1 MLLKAVGLV
10 ALLGPACAA
19 DAGAHLDATCL
30 FQQRAEV
37 GGAEV
42 SLVAPMAPL
51 GDKQPPSVATVS
63 HRAPAA
69 AVALMAM
76 NETGTAA
83 HQASER
89 KRQLAGQALSVLTTG
104 SKLVVHTHDE
114 KMEWPRKRNHTSGR
128 DNGDL
133 NKSVSETV
141 AWGEFPG
148 WADGDDAER
157 GITREDLDLTPYTMW
172 NSAVFPQVAQ
182 KSDGDE
188 GLGFFKA
195 APVGA
200 WMFLLGVC
208 IALGVLDYFVMS
220 RFPSTF
226 NWHLAAI
233 GIWFLAAVGF
243 NLVVLIIEG
252 QQQAFQWA
260 SGYLLEWML
269 SMDNLFVFHLV
280 FAAYQT
286 PSDQIHKAAF
296 VGILGAVVMRGV
308 FFMVVSTLLSL
319 FGWFRY
325 PFGAL
330 LIWSGIEAA
339 RADDDEDMD
348 PKESRLVKGLTWML
362 GSRLQDTYDKA
373 GRMVVKHRDS
383 GHYQVTLLVVVI
395 ACLEF
400 TDTVFALDSVSA
412 KVAQIPDQYLAFSSS
427 VLAMFGLR
435 AMFFIIKD
443 LVDMFDLLKYGLCV
457 ILVFIG
463 LNLMLGEFVHLHPSA
478 IFCMIFAVFLICIVA
493 STAKKAIPDQA
504 VEEGVGK
511 TAEADEEAVGKATAT
526 QAVDA
531 VAAA

>member
-1 MLLKAVGLV
+1 MLVKAISLV
-10 ALLGPACAA
+10 SLLGLACPA
-19 DAGAHLDATCL
+19 DARAHLDATCF

-37 GGAEV
+37 G
-42 SLVAPMAPL
+42 VADAAPTPAAPL
-51 GDKQPPSVATVS
+51 GEQPPKGPSVS
-63 HRAPAA
+63 HRAPVAA
-69 AVALMAM
+69 IALMAV
-76 NETGTAA
+76 NETGVAV
-83 HQASER
+83 HNASGR
-89 KRQLAGQALSVLTTG
+89 KLQLPGQELSVLSTG
-104 SKLVVHTHDE
+104 SKVVRHDGDAERPKRDSSGDHNSLVKAVYGTL
-114 KMEWPRKRNHTSGR
+114 S
-128 DNGDL
+128 
-133 NKSVSETV
+133 
-141 AWGEFPG
+141 WGEFPG

-157 GITREDLDLTPYTMW
+157 GITREDIKLTPYTLW
-172 NSAVFPQVAQ
+172 NGAIFPQDAQ
-182 KSDGDE
+182 KKDGDE
-188 GLGFFKA
+188 GLAFFKA

-200 WMFLLGVC
+200 WMFLISVC
-208 IALGVLDYFVMS
+208 VILCLLDYFVMS

-226 NWHLAAI
+226 NWHLTAI
-233 GIWFLAAVGF
+233 GIWFLTAIGF
-243 NLVVLIIEG
+243 NLVVLMIEG
-252 QQQAFQWA
+252 EQQAFQWA

-280 FAAYQT
+280 FEAYKT
-286 PSDQIHKAAF
+286 PSEQIHKAAF
-296 VGILGAVVMRGV
+296 VGIMGAVVMRMV

-339 RADDDEDMD
+339 RGEDDDDMD
-348 PKESRLVKGLTWML
+348 PRETRLVKGLTWML
-362 GSRLQDTYDKA
+362 GSRLQDQYDKA
-373 GRMVVKHRDS
+373 GRMLVKNKES
-383 GHYQVTLLVVVI
+383 GQYQVTLLVVVI

-427 VLAMFGLR
+427 VLAMYGLR

-463 LNLMLGEFVHLHPSA
+463 LNLMLGKFVHLHPSA

-493 STAKKAIPDQA
+493 STAKKAIP
-504 VEEGVGK
+504 EEKRLEAPPGK
-511 TAEADEEAVGKATAT
+511 ESDEEAVGKATAT
-526 QAVDA
+526 QEVET